1 MAVKDDNKQVL
12 DFNLQ
17 MEKQTDS
24 FPMLQVLNND
34 GEIVDEDALKEA
46 GLNEDQLV
54 ELMKQM
60 VFSRVLHERSTKLT
74 KQGRLGFYA
83 PTIGEEASQI
93 ASNYAFEKGD
103 WLFPGYRDIP
113 QLVMKG
119 WPIYKAFLWSRGH
132 YEGNEFDDVNGWMPQ
147 IIIGAQY
154 VEAAGAALGL
164 KMRKQPNVAYA
175 YTGDGGT
182 SQGDFYEGMNFA
194 GAYNAPAVF
203 FSQNNEYAIS
213 TPRKLQTKAPHLAA
227 KGWAA
232 GLPSLVVD
240 GMDPIAMYLA
250 SKKARQWAVDG
261 NGPVF
266 IETITNRLGA
276 HSMSGDDPLRYRTQE
291 EIDEWTKKEPLIRF
305 RKYLEGLGLWS
316 EEIENDWTEV
326 VNEQIDDG
334 VKQADGIDKQKISD
348 FIEQTLEVPG
358 QAAQEQ
364 INKFRG
370 EGK

>member
-1 MAVKDDNKQVL
+1 MAIKDDNKKIL
-12 DFNLQ
+12 DFDLQ
-17 MEKQTDS
+17 MEDQDQS

-34 GEIVDEDALKEA
+34 GEIVDEDALKRA
-46 GLNEDQLV
+46 GLSDDQMV

-60 VFSRVLHERSTKLT
+60 VFSRILHERSSKLS

-113 QLVMKG
+113 QLIMKG

-132 YEGNEFDDVNGWMPQ
+132 FEGNEFEDVNGWFPQ

-164 KMRKQPNVAYA
+164 KKRNKPNVAYA

-194 GAYNAPAVF
+194 GAYHAPAVF
-203 FSQNNEYAIS
+203 FAQNNGYAIS
-213 TPRKLQTKAPHLAA
+213 TPRSVQTKAPHLAA

-232 GLPSLVVD
+232 GLPSFVVD

-250 SKKARQWAVDG
+250 AKEARKWAVDG

-266 IETITNRLGA
+266 IETITNRLGP

-291 EIDEWTKKEPLIRF
+291 DIDNWTKREPLIRF
-305 RKYLEGLGLWS
+305 RKYLTDCDLWS
-316 EEIENDWTEV
+316 EDIENDWADI
-326 VNEQIDDG
+326 VNSQIDDA
-334 VKQADGIDKQKISD
+334 VKQADGIAKQKISD

-358 QAAQEQ
+358 QAAQDQ

>member
-1 MAVKDDNKQVL
+1 MAIKDDNKKIL
-12 DFNLQ
+12 DFDLQ
-17 MEKQTDS
+17 MEDQDQS

-34 GEIVDEDALKEA
+34 GEIVDEDALKRA
-46 GLNEDQLV
+46 GLSDDQMV

-60 VFSRVLHERSTKLT
+60 VFSRILHERSSKLS

-113 QLVMKG
+113 QLIMKG

-132 YEGNEFDDVNGWMPQ
+132 FEGNEFEDVNGWFPQ

-164 KMRKQPNVAYA
+164 KKRNKPNVAYA

-194 GAYNAPAVF
+194 GAYHAPAVF
-203 FSQNNEYAIS
+203 FAQNNGYAIP
-213 TPRKLQTKAPHLAA
+213 TPRSVQTKAPHLAA

-232 GLPSLVVD
+232 GLPSFVVD

-250 SKKARQWAVDG
+250 AKEARKWAVDG

-266 IETITNRLGA
+266 IETITNRLGP

-291 EIDEWTKKEPLIRF
+291 DIDNWTKREPLIRF
-305 RKYLEGLGLWS
+305 RKYLTDRDLWS
-316 EEIENDWTEV
+316 EDIENDWADI
-326 VNEQIDDG
+326 VNSQIDDA
-334 VKQADGIDKQKISD
+334 VKQADGIAKQKISD

-358 QAAQEQ
+358 QAAQDQ

>member
-1 MAVKDDNKQVL
+1 MTLQDDNKQIL

-17 MEKQTDS
+17 LKRQDES
-24 FPMLQVLNND
+24 FPMLQVLNSE
-34 GEIVDEDALKEA
+34 GKIVDEDALKRA
-46 GLNEDQLV
+46 GLSDDQLV

-60 VFSRVLHERSTKLT
+60 VFSRTLHERSTKLS

-83 PTIGEEASQI
+83 PTLGEEASQI
-93 ASNYAFEKGD
+93 ASNFAFEKGD
-103 WLFPGYRDIP
+103 WLFPGYRDLP

-132 YEGNEFDDVNGWMPQ
+132 YVGNEFEDVNGWFPQ

-154 VEAAGAALGL
+154 VEAAGAALGI
-164 KMRKQPNVAYA
+164 KKRKLPNVAYA

-194 GAYNAPAVF
+194 GAYKAPAVF

-213 TPRKLQTKAPHLAA
+213 TPRSFQSKAKHLAA

-232 GLPSLVVD
+232 GLPSVVVD
-240 GMDPIAMYLA
+240 GMDPIAMYLVA
-250 SKKARQWAVDG
+250 KEARKWAVEG

-266 IETITNRLGA
+266 IETITNRLGP

-305 RKYLEGLGLWS
+305 RKYLTDKKLWS
-316 EEIENDWTEV
+316 EDIENDWIEI
-326 VNEQIDDG
+326 VNSQIDDA
-334 VKQADGIDKQKISD
+334 VKQADNIEKQKISD

-364 INKFRG
+364 INKFRE

>member
-1 MAVKDDNKQVL
+1 MALTDDNKQVL

-17 MEKQTDS
+17 LERQDTS

-34 GEIVDEDALKEA
+34 GEIVDADALKRA
-46 GLNEDQLV
+46 DLSDDQLV

-60 VFSRVLHERSTKLT
+60 VFSRTLHERSSKLA

-93 ASNYAFEKGD
+93 ASNYAFEKDD

-132 YEGNEFDDVNGWMPQ
+132 YEGNEFEDVNGWMPQ
-147 IIIGAQY
+147 IIIGAQF

-164 KMRKQPNVAYA
+164 KKRGLPNVAYA

-194 GAYNAPAVF
+194 GAYKAPAVF

-213 TPRKLQTKAPHLAA
+213 TPRSLQTCASHLAA

-232 GLPSLVVD
+232 GLPSMVVD

-250 SKKARQWAVDG
+250 TKEARKWAVDG

-266 IETITNRLGA
+266 IETITNRLGP

-305 RKYLEGLGLWS
+305 RKYLESRDLWS
-316 EEIENDWTEV
+316 EDIENDWIDV
-326 VNEQIDDG
+326 VNAQIDDG
-334 VKQADGIDKQKISD
+334 VKEADGIAKQKISD